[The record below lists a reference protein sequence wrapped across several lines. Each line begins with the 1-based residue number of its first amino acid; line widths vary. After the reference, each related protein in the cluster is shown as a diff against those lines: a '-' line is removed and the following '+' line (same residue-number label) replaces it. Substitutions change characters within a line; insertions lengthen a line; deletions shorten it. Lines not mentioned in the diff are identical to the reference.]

1 MFGIIK
7 KCLARPAL
15 SGLNSPTCFKMK
27 RKKGYTMANKK
38 TAALTVE
45 QYENFIDAMKK
56 GSCFF
61 RPNEQIMT
69 ALILEANL
77 GLRIK
82 DILNLSLD
90 SFIKDG
96 ERYRLNI
103 IEIKTKKK
111 REFTVLNEV
120 YDYIHDYCLRHEI
133 SRNEKIF
140 KTKERNIQT
149 YLQKVAD
156 YLGYENIGTHSFR
169 KFFATQIYIKSGYNL
184 ILVQRLLQHS
194 NPKVTQRYIGINSKQ
209 LEEALQGHLYLK

>member
-1 MFGIIK
+1 
-7 KCLARPAL
+7 
-15 SGLNSPTCFKMK
+15 
-27 RKKGYTMANKK
+27 MANKK
-38 TAALTVE
+38 TVALTVE
-45 QYENFIDAMKK
+45 QYEDFIAAMKK
-56 GSCFF
+56 GSSFF

-77 GLRIK
+77 GLRIE

-96 ERYRLNI
+96 ERYRLDI

-111 REFTVLNEV
+111 REFTVLNEI
-120 YDYIHDYCLRHEI
+120 YDYVKDYCIRHNIEK
-133 SRNEKIF
+133 NEKIF
-140 KTKERNIQT
+140 KTKSRNIQI

-184 ILVQRLLQHS
+184 ILVQQLLQHS
-194 NPKVTQRYIGINSKQ
+194 SPTVTQRYIGINSKQ
-209 LEEALQGHLYLK
+209 LEDALQGHLYLK